1 MNKILLINR
10 LNPDDNSILKKK
22 MFFLLGG
29 MNFSST
35 ESRLK
40 ETLDKINIL
49 KKNDII
55 YKYNGVVLDI
65 TTQEIPNIIKI
76 LIDGDFSVYSIY
88 EIYTPGV

>member
-10 LNPDDNSILKKK
+10 LNPDDNSSLKKK

-29 MNFSST
+29 MKFSST

-49 KKNDII
+49 KKDDII

-65 TTQEIPNIIKI
+65 TTKEIPNIIKI
-76 LIDGDFSVYSIY
+76 LIERDFSVYSIY

>member
-10 LNPDDNSILKKK
+10 INPDDNSSLKKK
-22 MFFLLGG
+22 IFFLLGG

-35 ESRLK
+35 ERRLK
-40 ETLDKINIL
+40 ETLDRINIL
-49 KKNDII
+49 KKDDIL

-65 TTQEIPNIIKI
+65 PIGEIPNIIKV
-76 LIDGDFSVYSIY
+76 LINEDFSVYSIY